1 MKDSFVVRTEWLDAV
16 QYMSHDEAGV
26 LFKMMLNYEAE
37 EPIDKGIPD
46 FDYYKEAY
54 IAWTFIRRSLERSDK
69 KYEEALEKQREAGK
83 KGAEK
88 RWGANK
94 KQDAEGKEPIP
105 EDSVPIQENGVAI
118 GTLSE
123 PIGVPLG
130 SDAIGELDSEL
141 DSDIKKKRVEKKSRF
156 APPSLEEVT
165 EYCRER
171 NNNVDPQ
178 QFIDFYSSKG
188 WKVGNQ
194 PMKDWK
200 ACVRTW
206 ERREATRAGTRGKP
220 NPFNQMMQTDYDM
233 KAIEEAILA

>member
-26 LFKMMLNYEAE
+26 LFKMMLNYESE
-37 EPIDKGIPD
+37 KPLDDGIPD
-46 FDYYKEAY
+46 FDNYNEAY
-54 IAWTFIRRSLERSDK
+54 IAFMFIRRALDRSDK

-88 RWGANK
+88 RWGTNK
-94 KQDAEGKEPIP
+94 KQES
-105 EDSVPIQENGVAI
+105 EDSVPMQENRVPIA
-118 GTLSE
+118 TPTE
-123 PIGVPLG
+123 PSRVPMG
-130 SDAIGELDSEL
+130 SDAISELDSEL
-141 DSDIKKKRVEKKSRF
+141 DSDIEKKKEKKKSRF

-206 ERREATRAGTRGKP
+206 ERREKTRAGTRGKP

-233 KAIEEAILA
+233 KSIEEAILA